1 MGQHPAARRARA
13 LRGSQT
19 AADRKSGAEPRRR
32 TRALLLAYVAV
43 QLALVALA
51 LLATAAGWK

>member
-19 AADRKSGAEPRRR
+19 ASDHLSGAEPRQR
-32 TRALLLAYVAV
+32 TALLLWAYVAV
-43 QLALVALA
+43 QIVLVALA
-51 LLATAAGWK
+51 LLATALGWM